1 METQVAASSSR
12 SSLPA
17 VTCSPPTRSSLAAA
31 TSQPQWAPGPAARPQ
46 RPRRGSHAALLVLL
60 AVLLALAILLSLSIG
75 AVHVRPADLLRAAFT
90 SHHLPATERL
100 ILLHVR
106 LPRILASAVVGASL
120 SVSGLLFQGL
130 FRNPMADPYVIG
142 ASGGS
147 VVGASLGIFLV
158 TQTSILGFSAT
169 ALLAFAGSVLT
180 MVIVYALARS
190 NGHTNIVTLLLA
202 GFAVSTMLSN
212 STYFFEILD
221 TGSGTGTRVLIS
233 WLHGIIS
240 TPRWS
245 ELALTSGLL
254 ALGTLASFPL
264 MRRLNT
270 LALGD
275 EYALQL
281 GLHVERT
288 RIGIILIG
296 SLLTATAV
304 ALGGLISFA
313 GLIVPHVGRLLLGPD
328 NTRLLPVTALAGAI
342 FLVLADTLARTVL
355 APSEIPVGILMALV
369 GGPFFLFLLRR
380 SRRSYAL

>member
-1 METQVAASSSR
+1 METQVASGR
-12 SSLPA
+12 SPLPA
-17 VTCSPPTRSSLAAA
+17 ATGNPPTRSSAPVA
-31 TSQPQWAPGPAARPQ
+31 TSRPGQSPEPAPRPQ
-46 RPRRGSHAALLVLL
+46 RTHRGSYAALLVLL
-60 AVLLALAILLSLSIG
+60 AAALALSILLSLSIG
-75 AVHVRPADLLRAAFT
+75 AVHVKPADLIQAAFT

-100 ILLHVR
+100 ILLQIR

-158 TQTSILGFSAT
+158 AQTSILGFSTT

-180 MVIVYALARS
+180 MIVVYALARS

-202 GFAVSTMLSN
+202 GFAISTMLGN
-212 STYFFEILD
+212 STYFFEVLD
-221 TGSGTGTRVLIS
+221 TSSGTGTRVLIS

-245 ELALTSGLL
+245 ELGLTSGLL
-254 ALGTLASFPL
+254 ALGTVLSFPL

-275 EYALQL
+275 EYAHQL

-313 GLIVPHVGRLLLGPD
+313 GLIVPHVSRLLLGPD

-369 GGPFFLFLLRR
+369 GGPFFLFLLRK
-380 SRRSYAL
+380 SRRSYTV